1 MIGSQT
7 DICKYNYL
15 IMLCFIFECI
25 LILALFVLE
34 MNGLVIEIYPV
45 ISDGQTKEIK
55 SLKGYQGKHDIK
67 ANWMLAPSLTGCS
80 KVVNLQPTQSRTI
93 NLCQ

>member
-7 DICKYNYL
+7 DTRKYNYL

-25 LILALFVLE
+25 LIFAFFVLE

-55 SLKGYQGKHDIK
+55 SLCHAQIR
-67 ANWMLAPSLTGCS
+67 N
-80 KVVNLQPTQSRTI
+80 I
-93 NLCQ
+93 